1 MDHVFLE
8 NALLV
13 NISKF
18 DFLTQTLVVDVL
30 VAETSIHRVSIYS
43 LYKHIYAFLIK
54 IIIIIISYGEM
65 CLIFPVQI
73 KRFINK

>member
-54 IIIIIISYGEM
+54 KNNNNNKLRENVFNIS
-65 CLIFPVQI
+65 CP
-73 KRFINK
+73 NKKIY

>member
-1 MDHVFLE
+1 MDHVFLK

-43 LYKHIYAFLIK
+43 LYKHIYAFLITNNNNLRENVSNISCPNKK
-54 IIIIIISYGEM
+54 IY
-65 CLIFPVQI
+65 
-73 KRFINK
+73 